1 MKRLPRILLL
11 LSSILLIGLAGVWHW
26 TGGSSAQG
34 GQRTITVGLYENAP
48 KIHSGPDGR
57 PAGLFVELLNE
68 MARIEHWKLR
78 YVPCEWSDCL
88 NRTERGELD
97 LMPDVAFSTERAL
110 RFDFHSVSVASS
122 WSQIYSH
129 PRFKVYSLADLAGKR
144 VAMLQGGIQQS
155 FFAQLM
161 ASGNYNY
168 VPVPVKSLDEA
179 YAAVEA
185 GAADAVVTN
194 SFFAARNG
202 ARYKLHESPIVFL
215 PTNLYFATGKGRNG
229 ELLARIDKHLTD
241 WRSDSDSVYFA
252 ALHRAMATPQE
263 VLLPRWAL
271 WSLAGGGAA
280 MLLLLGIS
288 LLLRWQVAQRTRELL
303 GTTEELERE
312 RANLEH
318 LVAERTAE
326 LQAIFDSASVG
337 IVLVK
342 DRVILRYNRRM
353 GEMFG
358 SETGEQIGQSTR
370 LWYTDDA
377 AYTAVG
383 QELYPILARGETHV
397 REQEMLRKD
406 GSSFWIRMA
415 AKAVDPSTPANGVV
429 VILEDITENR
439 MMQQEIER
447 QFTLMQALIDTIP
460 NPIFYKGADT
470 RFFGC
475 NKAYE
480 QVFGISREQ
489 FVGKRVLDLEYLPE
503 PDRIA
508 YQAEDEEVIAGA
520 GSRSRE
526 LPMVFAD
533 GKTHDTLYSVTGF
546 VNRDGTPGGLVGLI
560 VDITPLKLAER
571 EAQQARATA
580 EAATAAKAEFLANM
594 SHEIRTPMNAIL
606 GMLYL
611 ALKTDLAPN
620 QRNYLGKAQGA
631 ATALLGIINDILD
644 FSKVEAGKLD
654 IEQTEFG
661 LDGVLEQ
668 LKDAIGMQAEK
679 KGIEFLI
686 RYDVNIPYRLIGDPL
701 RLGQVLLNLCSN
713 AVKFTDEGEVELA
726 FQSLSLDGDELNLQ
740 ISVRDTGIGMAP
752 EVQSLLFNKF
762 TQADQ
767 STTRRF
773 GGTGLGLAI
782 CKHLVELMGGRI
794 WIEDSQPGKGTTMC
808 CTLKLQVAEQ
818 AQAHRRELVE
828 QAGPLLEDI
837 CVLVVDDNE
846 VSREILAEMLRF
858 FRLDVHV
865 AASGIDAIGLLETAT
880 DKPCDLVLMDWRM
893 PGMNGDEVIRRIHA
907 DIAIPHQPKIVMVTA
922 YGREDVIR
930 LADQSGVDGF
940 LIKPVSP
947 STLLDTILS
956 ALGRGRILSPDR
968 KADADHRAEA
978 SHDFGGARLLLVEDN
993 EINREFATELLRSMN
1008 IEVEEAVNGAEAVAL
1023 VQQLAYD
1030 AVLMDIQMPVMD
1042 GLEAARRIRAL
1053 AQQADGKR
1061 YAELPIIAMTAL
1073 AMAQDADKSREAGM
1087 NDHITKPVAPDRLA
1101 AMLSKWLPAKNNQPA
1116 KDKTLP
1122 PPAATPATPGYP
1134 EDLLAMKTV
1143 DAAQGIR
1150 RIGGKADAYRRQLQR
1165 FREHYANSIDELQ
1178 RLVAQ
1183 KGAQAGEEYCH
1194 ALKGVSGN
1202 LGANELFAA
1211 ITQMD
1216 DLLKRGKTPGD
1227 AQFELLRGLLHEML
1241 NEIDGLNGAR
1251 APVAATAKLLS
1262 RDELLAKLAAL
1273 GMLLENDLGAAD
1285 ALLNELRG
1293 GSSNA
1298 DIAEAIG
1305 EIAASIDVFAIEE
1318 AQKKINAL
1326 RERLGRKR

>member
-1 MKRLPRILLL
+1 MRTWIKNLPIKTKLILIILFCSAIALVLEGLGYIVYERMRIKEDMLRDLT
-11 LSSILLIGLAGVWHW
+11 SV
-26 TGGSSAQG
+26 
-34 GQRTITVGLYENAP
+34 
-48 KIHSGPDGR
+48 
-57 PAGLFVELLNE
+57 
-68 MARIEHWKLR
+68 ARIIADRSTAALTFNDDAAALETLAALKAKRNITAAAIYDTTGKVFVR
-78 YVPCEWSDCL
+78 YDSGEDRPYLFPEGSRLEGKTAMDGNYVHMIEPIVVDGIPMGNVFIRASMS
-88 NRTERGELD
+88 ELD
-97 LMPDVAFSTERAL
+97 RMWQNFLIISVLIAAFTVLITLFLASRLQRLVSAPLEHLTGTALQISERK
-110 RFDFHSVSVASS
+110 D
-122 WSQIYSH
+122 
-129 PRFKVYSLADLAGKR
+129 YSLRATQDGKDEIGAL
-144 VAMLQGGIQQS
+144 VTAFNGML
-155 FFAQLM
+155 
-161 ASGNYNY
+161 
-168 VPVPVKSLDEA
+168 EA
-179 YAAVEA
+179 IEI
-185 GAADAVVTN
+185 
-194 SFFAARNG
+194 RN
-202 ARYKLHESPIVFL
+202 
-215 PTNLYFATGKGRNG
+215 
-229 ELLARIDKHLTD
+229 
-241 WRSDSDSVYFA
+241 
-252 ALHRAMATPQE
+252 
-263 VLLPRWAL
+263 
-271 WSLAGGGAA
+271 
-280 MLLLLGIS
+280 
-288 LLLRWQVAQRTRELL
+288 RELL
-303 GTTEELERE
+303 STNQRLADSEEQLKSVNEDLEQRV
-312 RANLEH
+312 RD
-318 LVAERTAE
+318 RTAE

-358 SETGEQIGQSTR
+358 YETGEQIGQSTR

-377 AYTAVG
+377 AYTTIG

-406 GSSFWIRMA
+406 GSSFWIRMS
-415 AKAVDPSTPANGVV
+415 AKAVDPSAPANGVV
-429 VILEDITENR
+429 AILEDITENR
-439 MMQQEIER
+439 MMQDEIER

-480 QVFGISREQ
+480 QVFGTRREQ
-489 FVGKRVLDLEYLPE
+489 FVGKRVLDLDYLPE
-503 PDRIA
+503 QDRIA
-508 YQAEDEEVIAGA
+508 YQAEDEEVIASA

-560 VDITPLKLAER
+560 VDITPLKSAER

-580 EAATAAKAEFLANM
+580 EAATEAKAEFLANM

-620 QRNYLGKAQGA
+620 QRNYLDKAQGA

-752 EVQSLLFNKF
+752 EVQLLLFNKF

-808 CTLKLQVAEQ
+808 CTLKLKVAEQ

-837 CVLVVDDNE
+837 RVLVVDDNE

-858 FRLDVHV
+858 FRLDVRV

-968 KADADHRAEA
+968 KTDADHRAEA

-993 EINREFATELLRSMN
+993 EINREFASELLRSMN

-1023 VQQLAYD
+1023 VQQLSYD

-1061 YAELPIIAMTAL
+1061 YGELPIIAMTAL
-1073 AMAQDADKSREAGM
+1073 AMAQDAERSQQAGM

-1101 AMLSKWLPAKNNQPA
+1101 AMLSKWLPAKNSLPA
-1116 KDKTLP
+1116 TGKTLP
-1122 PPAATPATPGYP
+1122 PPAAAPATPGYP

-1178 RLVAQ
+1178 RLVTQ

-1211 ITQMD
+1211 VTQMD

-1241 NEIDGLNGAR
+1241 NEIDGLNGAK
-1251 APVAATAKLLS
+1251 APAAATAKLLS

-1285 ALLNELRG
+1285 ALLTELR

-1298 DIAEAIG
+1298 DIVGAIG
-1305 EIAASIDVFAIEE
+1305 DIATSIDVFAIEE

-1326 RERLGRKR
+1326 RERLGRKI